1 MNPASTSTA
10 TTVTAGTSYGSIF
23 CSHFLILT
31 LHLSFWFINKL
42 IDLRDLLRRER
53 NRRKGVRSARTRRE
67 KNTEAPR
74 VRRYSPPEE
83 QLPWSAIRQMPYQS
97 PDKVVGYKFAFFG
110 FVLGGKCTKNIFA
123 GTIKCSF
130 FSKNLSTRAV
140 GRFYTYLLYIR
151 KRHDGSGTGCGDG
164 QKKERLRKSETLLR
178 NIDSPPR
185 GRMPD

>member
-1 MNPASTSTA
+1 M
-10 TTVTAGTSYGSIF
+10 
-23 CSHFLILT
+23 
-31 LHLSFWFINKL
+31 
-42 IDLRDLLRRER
+42 LRRER

-164 QKKERLRKSETLLR
+164 QKKSVSENRKRSCVISILPRGGECR
-178 NIDSPPR
+178 IRVSDRPRPGSCPPR
-185 GRMPD
+185 WS